1 MACAYSWVI
10 FLVYEILISIQSYT
24 AAKPLCAIV
33 PNDSVS
39 PFYNFSCAAAVSG
52 FIFTFVMLSVRI
64 SQMMPGNERVPSMVA
79 LDVVLKGL
87 LCTLVF
93 VVFNLNGI
101 CIDVLGY
108 VLDLDLDLEELFLL
122 SISVFNISILNLLPY
137 HSESALLQYCG
148 ANGLAVLRQLSS

>member
-1 MACAYSWVI
+1 M
-10 FLVYEILISIQSYT
+10 YEILISIQSYT

-33 PNDSVS
+33 PNELGS
-39 PFYNFSCAAAVSG
+39 PFYNFACAAAVSG

-64 SQMMPGNERVPSMVA
+64 SQMMPGNERVPSLMA

-108 VLDLDLDLEELFLL
+108 VLDLELDLDLEELFLL
-122 SISVFNISILNLLPY
+122 SISVFNIF
-137 HSESALLQYCG
+137 
-148 ANGLAVLRQLSS
+148 RF